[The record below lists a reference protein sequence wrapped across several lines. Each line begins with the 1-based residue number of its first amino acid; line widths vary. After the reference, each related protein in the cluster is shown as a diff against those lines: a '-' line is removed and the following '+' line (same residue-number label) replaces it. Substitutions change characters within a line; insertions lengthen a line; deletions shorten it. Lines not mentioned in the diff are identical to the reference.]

1 MSSRKDAAPSR
12 RRSSVMA
19 HKSTAQQSHRLSV
32 WSSTSSTC
40 SYAASNSTDPEARH
54 HPDSGH
60 TLSEPLQTDSEIW
73 RFLHDPF
80 NIEPEMAGPL
90 LQFPLDLYRR
100 MRQEGGNVVLSP
112 WYLACM
118 LVTMYHGSGGDTRT
132 QIARVLHTDDDGE
145 IVARF
150 DSHAS
155 RLFCRDFHKPR
166 HTHSGLNVT
175 SYAGLYHDARVN
187 LSAEFKE
194 PLSNLDIHFH
204 VQDFEES
211 PEQSRLALDG
221 FLRALTGF
229 CFERDIFSGDSVDL
243 DTFVVLAS
251 VFCFGSR
258 WFAAG
263 GAQRSKGVFHPEYA
277 GDDRVGE
284 EVPTLSLTGAFR
296 YARFHKGDPFSGTV
310 VDLPYQDP
318 RRSLVIFI
326 PAPNSSLVELEKAL
340 TAATILTCLGRL
352 ERRGQVTVT
361 MPRIKVKCLT
371 DLKNYLPPMGVTDAF
386 NDTADFVNMARIV
399 GLRLSAAKHLAVFR
413 AGHKGPKVASAE
425 AKAEE
430 TARTASGGK
439 NVFKITVDRPF
450 MFVVLARDPDTVLML
465 GSFTHII

>member
-1 MSSRKDAAPSR
+1 MSFRLDAGPSR
-12 RRSSVMA
+12 RHSSVA
-19 HKSTAQQSHRLSV
+19 AQKATTQQSHRLSV
-32 WSSTSSTC
+32 CTSTSSTC
-40 SYAASNSTDPEARH
+40 SYATSKSTDSEAR
-54 HPDSGH
+54 PPADTCDIS
-60 TLSEPLQTDSEIW
+60 SEPLQTDSEIT
-73 RFLHDPF
+73 RFLHGTF
-80 NIEPEMAGPL
+80 NIEPEMTGPL

-100 MRQEGGNVVLSP
+100 MRQEGGNVVVSP

-118 LVTMYHGSGGDTRT
+118 LVTMYHGSGGDTRS
-132 QIARVLHTDDDGE
+132 QIARLLHTDDDGQ

-204 VQDFEES
+204 VQDFAES
-211 PEQSRLALDG
+211 PEQSRLTLDG

-229 CFERDIFSGDSVDL
+229 CFERDIFSGDSMDL
-243 DTFVVLAS
+243 DTVVILAS

-263 GAQRSKGVFHPEYA
+263 GAQRSKGKFRPEYA
-277 GDDRVGE
+277 GDDRGGE
-284 EVPTLSLTGAFR
+284 DVPTLSLTGNFR
-296 YARFHKGDPFSGTV
+296 HARFHKGDPFSGIV

-318 RRSLVIFI
+318 RRSLVMFV

-352 ERRGQVTVT
+352 EHRGLVTVT
-361 MPRIKVKCLT
+361 MPKMKVKCVT
-371 DLKNYLPPMGVTDAF
+371 DLKRYLQPMGVTDAF

-413 AGHKGPKVASAE
+413 AGHKGPKVPSTQ
-425 AKAEE
+425 AKFVEK
-430 TARTASGGK
+430 ARSASGGK
-439 NVFKITVDRPF
+439 NLLKITVDRPF
-450 MFVVLARDPDTVLML
+450 MFVVLVRDPDTVLLL